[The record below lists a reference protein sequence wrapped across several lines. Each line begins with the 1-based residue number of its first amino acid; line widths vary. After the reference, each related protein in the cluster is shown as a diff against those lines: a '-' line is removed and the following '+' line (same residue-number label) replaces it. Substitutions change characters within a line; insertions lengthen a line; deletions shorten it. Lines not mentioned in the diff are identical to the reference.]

1 MKMELRRWFLRLP
14 PLLYRVGLAERA
26 GRRFLLLTTRGHRTG
41 RPRTCA
47 LNYVED
53 GATLYVFSGFGMTH
67 WIHNLLAD
75 PAVEVR
81 LGSRRIAATAS
92 LVRDPATR
100 RRALTLLRERGDAQG
115 PPKPLRPLL
124 ARLGFDYDAK
134 LRKVDPESEEIPVIA
149 LAMRA
154 SP

>member
-1 MKMELRRWFLRLP
+1 MRKVWRWLFRFP
-14 PLLYRVGLAERA
+14 PLLYRVGLAERV
-26 GRRFLLLTTRGHRTG
+26 GKRFLLLTTRGRRTG

-53 GATLYVFSGFGMTH
+53 GATLYLFSGFGMSH
-67 WIHNLLAD
+67 WVRNLLAD

-92 LVRDPATR
+92 LVRDPSTR
-100 RRALTLLRERGDAQG
+100 RRVLTLLRERGDAQG

-124 ARLGFDYDAK
+124 ARLGIDYDAK
-134 LRKVDPESEEIPVIA
+134 LRKIDPQGEEIPVIA

-154 SP
+154 SS